1 MPRGILLIN
10 LGTPASA
17 SVGDVRAYLGEF
29 LNDPHVI
36 DLPWLLRQLVVRGF
50 ILPFRPAR
58 SAAAYASIWDALGPG
73 TGSPLLHYSERL
85 IARLREAIHP
95 MPCEIAMRYGSP
107 SIEDA
112 MSKFSASGVD
122 ELLLI
127 PLYPQHAD
135 STRTT
140 TVERVRQILPD
151 DMSLTVA
158 PAFFDDPDYLQAQAA
173 QIERQLPDSW
183 DHLLL
188 SYHGLPERHLVTA
201 DPTGNHCLQ
210 SDDCCEV
217 PSAAHATCYRH
228 QVLSTSRRLMQL
240 LDIPDDRYSV
250 SFQSRLGRLPWISP
264 YTDVVLSELPE
275 RGVRRLAVACPA
287 FVADNLET
295 LEEIGIAGKARFL
308 EAGGESLHLI
318 SCLNDDPEWV
328 DVLAGWSR
336 QSADVDQPN
345 GDQTAPARSDTAR

>member
-1 MPRGILLIN
+1 MTRGILLIN

-17 SVGDVRAYLGEF
+17 SVGDVRTYLGEF

-36 DLPWLLRQLVVRGF
+36 DLPWPLRQLVVRGF

-58 SAAAYASIWDALGPG
+58 SAAAYASIWDSLGPG
-73 TGSPLLHYSERL
+73 TGSPLLHYSKRL
-85 IARLREAIHP
+85 IARLQEAIDP

-107 SIEDA
+107 GIEDA
-112 MSKFSASGVD
+112 VSKLSAAGVD

-140 TVERVRQILPD
+140 TVERVRQLLPD
-151 DMSLTVA
+151 HMSLKVA
-158 PAFFDDPDYLQAQAA
+158 PVFFNDPDYLRVQAA
-173 QIERQLPDSW
+173 QLKRQLPDAW
-183 DHLLL
+183 DHLLM
-188 SYHGLPERHLVTA
+188 SYHGLPERHLTTA
-201 DPTGNHCLQ
+201 DPTGNHCLR

-228 QVLSTSRRLMQL
+228 QVFSTSRHLMEL
-240 LDIPDDRYSV
+240 LEIPDHRYSV

-264 YTDVVLSELPE
+264 YTDVVLSELPG
-275 RGVRRLAVACPA
+275 RGVRHLAVACPA

-308 EAGGESLHLI
+308 DAGGESLHLI
-318 SCLNDDPEWV
+318 PCLNDNADWV
-328 DVLAGWSR
+328 EVLAGWSR
-336 QSADVDQPN
+336 EPGNVVSEFPGN
-345 GDQTAPARSDTAR
+345 PS